1 MLGKYVKN
9 IQFIKHSP
17 TDFVGQ
23 KSTTRISQN
32 WASPIAP
39 TSSNQARENL
49 QAYLFLEKAIYITI
63 TVKYQIY
70 YPYNGQIA
78 KR

>member
-1 MLGKYVKN
+1 MLGKYAKN
-9 IQFIKHSP
+9 IQFIKPSP

-23 KSTTRISQN
+23 KPTTRISQN

-49 QAYLFLEKAIYITI
+49 QAYLFLEKAIHYNHSA
-63 TVKYQIY
+63 QIY
-70 YPYNGQIA
+70 YQYNDQIA